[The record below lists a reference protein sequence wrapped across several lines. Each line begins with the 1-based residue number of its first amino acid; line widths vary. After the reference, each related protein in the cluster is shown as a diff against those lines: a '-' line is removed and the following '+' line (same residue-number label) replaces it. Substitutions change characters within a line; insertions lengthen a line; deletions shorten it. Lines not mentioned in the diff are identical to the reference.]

1 MHLNYPIDTY
11 RKCLLIIEKRQ
22 LTVIRRG
29 MPTMFFGGCGKKV
42 KEPVTVTLCHVYGGL
57 RSGRQ
62 YKTGNINKN
71 YVQMIQVKSELYLVY
86 SR

>member
-1 MHLNYPIDTY
+1 MSAYY
-11 RKCLLIIEKRQ
+11 
-22 LTVIRRG
+22 
-29 MPTMFFGGCGKKV
+29 CGKATDRNQKGKDGV
-42 KEPVTVTLCHVYGGL
+42 GGL

-71 YVQMIQVKSELYLVY
+71 YIQMIQVKSELYLVY

>member
-1 MHLNYPIDTY
+1 
-11 RKCLLIIEKRQ
+11 
-22 LTVIRRG
+22 